1 MDEHEKKKGL
11 KTKYPTIP
19 KELKELMADE
29 FWSERVQDL
38 IELIDDEINLLHSE
52 SSFDLIFEELA
63 FYRAAYKLQILQIK
77 SKARASGK
85 KRLIAIQ
92 KRNEHAEALFQAAVE
107 KINEMDEKVTYKTL
121 VRELDKMQSPIDG
134 HVVYSFDNTDKKPS
148 VVSTA
153 FLKSRLSKFNSS
165 RN

>member
-1 MDEHEKKKGL
+1 MDEHEKKKIL
-11 KTKYPTIP
+11 KTKYPPIP

-38 IELIDDEINLLHSE
+38 IELMDDEIKLLHSE
-52 SSFDLIFEELA
+52 SSFDLLLEELA

-77 SKARASGK
+77 SKARASAK

-92 KRNEHAEALFQAAVE
+92 KRDKHAETLFQAAVE
-107 KINEMDEKVTYKTL
+107 KIQELDEKVTYKTL

-134 HVVYSFDNTDKKPS
+134 YVVYSFDNTDKKPS
-148 VVSTA
+148 VVSTT
-153 FLKSRLSKFNSS
+153 FLKFRLSKFNSS